1 MTDKKYTLGIDIGST
16 TVKIAILDEEN
27 QLLFA
32 DYERHFANIQET
44 LAHLLGEAHEKL
56 GELTLQPV
64 ITGSGGL
71 ALANHLGIPFTQE
84 VIAVSTSLKAL
95 APQTD
100 VAIELGG
107 EDAKIIYFEGGNV
120 EQRMNGICAGG
131 TGSFIDQM
139 ASLLQTDATG
149 LNEYAKDY
157 KALYPIAARCGV
169 FAKTDIQPLINDGAT
184 KPDLSA
190 SIFQAVVNQTISGLA
205 CGKPIR
211 GHVAF
216 LGGPLHFLSELRES
230 FIRTLKLD
238 EEHTIIPE
246 NSHLFA
252 AIGSALN
259 AKEDNSISLTEM
271 KDRLRNSIKLDFEVE
286 RMEPLF
292 ASQEEYDAFAKRQSS
307 YKVKTGDLA
316 TYKGNCYLGIDAGS
330 TTTKTALVGEDG
342 TLLYSFYSSNN
353 GNPLKTTIRSIKEIY
368 ELLPKDAKIAY
379 SCSTGY
385 GEALLK
391 AALLLDEG
399 EVETVSHYYA
409 AAFFDPEVDCILDIG
424 GQDMKC
430 IKIRNKTV
438 DSVQLNEA
446 CSSGCGSFIET
457 FAKSLN
463 YTVQDF
469 AKAAVFAQHPI
480 DLGTRCTVFMNSKV
494 KQAQKEGA
502 EVSDISAGLAY
513 SVIKNALYKV
523 IKVSD
528 ASELGK
534 HIVVQ
539 GGTFY
544 NDAVLRSFE
553 KIAGCEAIRPDI
565 AGIMGAFG
573 AALIA
578 RERHQ
583 EGAETTMLSIDKI
596 NELKYTTSM
605 ANCRGCTNNCRLTI
619 NKFSGGRQYISG
631 NRCERGIG
639 KEKNKDH
646 IPNLFEYK
654 YKRIFGY
661 QPLPQDEA
669 IRGEVGIPRV
679 LNMFENYP
687 FWYTFFTQLKYRV
700 VLSPTSS
707 RKIYELGIESIPSES
722 ECYPAKLAHGHVLS
736 LIHI

>member
-1 MTDKKYTLGIDIGST
+1 MNYKTLGIDIGST
-16 TVKIAILDEEN
+16 TVKIAILDENEN
-27 QLLFA
+27 LIFA
-32 DYERHFANIQET
+32 DYKRHFANIQET
-44 LAHLLGEAHEKL
+44 LADLLQEAFDQYGEM
-56 GELTLQPV
+56 TLHPV

-71 ALANHLGIPFTQE
+71 TLANHLGVPFTQE
-84 VIAVSTSLKAL
+84 VIAVSTSLQKL
-95 APQTD
+95 APKTD

-107 EDAKIIYFEGGNV
+107 EDAKIIYFENGNV

-259 AKEDNSISLTEM
+259 AKEDSSISLTEM

-385 GEALLK
+385 GEALIK
-391 AALLLDEG
+391 AALILDEG

-424 GQDMKC
+424 GQDSKAIRLSENGEVKDFVMNDKC
-430 IKIRNKTV
+430 AAGTGRFLEMIARTLEISLDEMGALALTSTENIEIT
-438 DSVQLNEA
+438 SM
-446 CSSGCGSFIET
+446 CS
-457 FAKSLN
+457 
-463 YTVQDF
+463 
-469 AKAAVFAQHPI
+469 VFAESEVI
-480 DLGTRCTVFMNSKV
+480 SLIANN
-494 KQAQKEGA
+494 KE
-502 EVSDISAGLAY
+502 
-513 SVIKNALYKV
+513 KN
-523 IKVSD
+523 
-528 ASELGK
+528 
-534 HIVVQ
+534 
-539 GGTFY
+539 
-544 NDAVLRSFE
+544 
-553 KIAGCEAIRPDI
+553 DI
-565 AGIMGAFG
+565 ANGVCNAIANKAYGLLRRAGMEPDFMMTGGVAKNPGVVRAVERKLGADLYICQEPEIVGATG
-573 AALIA
+573 AALYA
-578 RERHQ
+578 LEQ
-583 EGAETTMLSIDKI
+583 M
-596 NELKYTTSM
+596 
-605 ANCRGCTNNCRLTI
+605 
-619 NKFSGGRQYISG
+619 Q
-631 NRCERGIG
+631 G
-639 KEKNKDH
+639 K
-646 IPNLFEYK
+646 
-654 YKRIFGY
+654 
-661 QPLPQDEA
+661 
-669 IRGEVGIPRV
+669 
-679 LNMFENYP
+679 
-687 FWYTFFTQLKYRV
+687 
-700 VLSPTSS
+700 
-707 RKIYELGIESIPSES
+707 
-722 ECYPAKLAHGHVLS
+722 
-736 LIHI
+736 